1 MSAFDDEFGL
11 FGDENK
17 AEEEERTSTLGARRI
32 ASDEAAHDD
41 IEPEDERPRR
51 GPRGDR
57 RDRTGGG
64 TGAPASGE
72 GRPRR
77 REYGGDRGARKT
89 DDPAVAQQR
98 ALDLL
103 GFLARKLVSKPDN
116 VLVEE
121 VETDKGP
128 VVELVVE
135 HEDLG
140 KVIGRSGRVAQ
151 ALRTLVRAS
160 AEGRISIDIIS
171 FEDEVLE
178 GEAEHAGDLDVA
190 DGATTAPTARTTTPR
205 NDANAG
211 RVAGVFGLRG
221 ELKVAASRIGD
232 GCARDR
238 YGACAR
244 CCPTGRRARCAFARC
259 AGTKGGRWSRSTAS
273 TTRTQPK
280 RSSARRSRSIAA
292 RWSWRA
298 DEYFDDDLVGC
309 ALVDANGTA
318 LGDGGRP
325 SSTIRRKTCCS
336 SARSARS
343 CRWCAPS

>member
-1 MSAFDDEFGL
+1 VSAFDDEFGL
-11 FGDENK
+11 FGDE
-17 AEEEERTSTLGARRI
+17 AATPEEERTSTLGARRI

-51 GPRGDR
+51 GR

-64 TGAPASGE
+64 AASDDGDK
-72 GRPRR
+72 PRR
-77 REYGGDRGARKT
+77 FRRDSPDRGARKT
-89 DDPAVAQQR
+89 DDPAKAQER

-121 VETDKGP
+121 VETEKGP

-178 GEAEHAGDLDVA
+178 GEAEHAGERNIAESKDDA
-190 DGATTAPTARTTTPR
+190 D
-205 NDANAG
+205 
-211 RVAGVFGLRG
+211 
-221 ELKVAASRIGD
+221 
-232 GCARDR
+232 
-238 YGACAR
+238 
-244 CCPTGRRARCAFARC
+244 
-259 AGTKGGRWSRSTAS
+259 
-273 TTRTQPK
+273 
-280 RSSARRSRSIAA
+280 
-292 RWSWRA
+292 
-298 DEYFDDDLVGC
+298 
-309 ALVDANGTA
+309 
-318 LGDGGRP
+318 
-325 SSTIRRKTCCS
+325 
-336 SARSARS
+336 
-343 CRWCAPS
+343 

>member
-11 FGDENK
+11 FGDDDK
-17 AEEEERTSTLGARRI
+17 PADEERTSTLGARRI

-51 GPRGDR
+51 GPRTDR
-57 RDRTGGG
+57 RDRTSGG
-64 TGAPASGE
+64 TGGGAEG
-72 GRPRR
+72 GRPR

-103 GFLARKLVSKPDN
+103 GFLAKKLVSRPEN

-121 VETDKGP
+121 VQTDKGP

-178 GEAEHAGDLDVA
+178 GEAEHAPAGSAAADADVA
-190 DGATTAPTARTTTPR
+190 S
-205 NDANAG
+205 
-211 RVAGVFGLRG
+211 G
-221 ELKVAASRIGD
+221 EDPGD
-232 GCARDR
+232 E
-238 YGACAR
+238 
-244 CCPTGRRARCAFARC
+244 
-259 AGTKGGRWSRSTAS
+259 
-273 TTRTQPK
+273 Q
-280 RSSARRSRSIAA
+280 
-292 RWSWRA
+292 
-298 DEYFDDDLVGC
+298 E
-309 ALVDANGTA
+309 
-318 LGDGGRP
+318 
-325 SSTIRRKTCCS
+325 
-336 SARSARS
+336 
-343 CRWCAPS
+343 

>member
-11 FGDENK
+11 FGDEDK

-41 IEPEDERPRR
+41 IEPEEERPRR

-57 RDRTGGG
+57 RDRTGGAA
-64 TGAPASGE
+64 GAPAGA
-72 GRPRR
+72 GDRPRR

-89 DDPAVAQQR
+89 EDPAVAQQR

-121 VETDKGP
+121 VETEKGP

-178 GEAEHAGDLDVA
+178 GEAEHAGDRDVA
-190 DGATTAPTARTTTPR
+190 
-205 NDANAG
+205 
-211 RVAGVFGLRG
+211 
-221 ELKVAASRIGD
+221 
-232 GCARDR
+232 
-238 YGACAR
+238 
-244 CCPTGRRARCAFARC
+244 
-259 AGTKGGRWSRSTAS
+259 GGR
-273 TTRTQPK
+273 
-280 RSSARRSRSIAA
+280 
-292 RWSWRA
+292 
-298 DEYFDDDLVGC
+298 DDDAEGHDTSEGQ
-309 ALVDANGTA
+309 DAA
-318 LGDGGRP
+318 E
-325 SSTIRRKTCCS
+325 
-336 SARSARS
+336 
-343 CRWCAPS
+343 

>member
-11 FGDENK
+11 FGDE
-17 AEEEERTSTLGARRI
+17 ESEGEEERKSTLGARRI

-57 RDRTGGG
+57 RERTG
-64 TGAPASGE
+64 TATGE
-72 GRPRR
+72 GGRRGGGR
-77 REYGGDRGARKT
+77 REYGADRGARKT
-89 DDPAVAQQR
+89 DDPVVAQQR

-103 GFLARKLVSKPDN
+103 AFLARKLVSKPQS

-160 AEGRISIDIIS
+160 AETRISIDIIS

-178 GEAEHAGDLDVA
+178 QEAEHASTGSAQRAGD
-190 DGATTAPTARTTTPR
+190 
-205 NDANAG
+205 DAIN
-211 RVAGVFGLRG
+211 LPSG
-221 ELKVAASRIGD
+221 EDPGD
-232 GCARDR
+232 DDP
-238 YGACAR
+238 
-244 CCPTGRRARCAFARC
+244 PTGSGQAE
-259 AGTKGGRWSRSTAS
+259 
-273 TTRTQPK
+273 
-280 RSSARRSRSIAA
+280 
-292 RWSWRA
+292 
-298 DEYFDDDLVGC
+298 D
-309 ALVDANGTA
+309 
-318 LGDGGRP
+318 
-325 SSTIRRKTCCS
+325 
-336 SARSARS
+336 
-343 CRWCAPS
+343 

>member
-11 FGDENK
+11 FGDE
-17 AEEEERTSTLGARRI
+17 AATPEEERTSTLGARRI

-51 GPRGDR
+51 GR

-64 TGAPASGE
+64 AATGDDGDK
-72 GRPRR
+72 PRR
-77 REYGGDRGARKT
+77 FRRDSPDRGARKT
-89 DDPAVAQQR
+89 DDPAKAQER

-121 VETDKGP
+121 VETEKGP

-178 GEAEHAGDLDVA
+178 AEAEHAGEKNIAKSEDDA
-190 DGATTAPTARTTTPR
+190 D
-205 NDANAG
+205 
-211 RVAGVFGLRG
+211 
-221 ELKVAASRIGD
+221 
-232 GCARDR
+232 
-238 YGACAR
+238 
-244 CCPTGRRARCAFARC
+244 
-259 AGTKGGRWSRSTAS
+259 
-273 TTRTQPK
+273 
-280 RSSARRSRSIAA
+280 
-292 RWSWRA
+292 
-298 DEYFDDDLVGC
+298 
-309 ALVDANGTA
+309 
-318 LGDGGRP
+318 
-325 SSTIRRKTCCS
+325 
-336 SARSARS
+336 
-343 CRWCAPS
+343 